1 MKRTKSQLAFET
13 AKKLLPGGVNSPV
26 RAFGSVEGTPPF
38 IAKAAGAKL
47 WDIDGNEYIDY
58 VCSWGPAILG
68 HAHPE
73 VTAAIK
79 QAAANGPSFGAPT
92 ELETKL
98 AGMISS
104 AMPSIEMIRFVNSGT
119 EATMSALR
127 LARAV
132 SKRSKI
138 IKFAGCYHGHAD
150 SLLVKAGSGL
160 ATQGTPT
167 SAGISQTAAKD
178 TLVLTYNDC
187 EQFKNLMDEQGDSI
201 AAVIVEPVAGNMG
214 CVPGSKEFLQ
224 TLRTVCSQHN
234 SILIFDEVMSGFR
247 VSLGGAQELYG
258 ITPDL
263 TCLGKIIGGGLPV
276 GAYGGKKELMQN
288 IAPLGD
294 VYQAG
299 TLSGNPLA
307 MAAGLTTLKLL
318 NRKENFTQLEKQ
330 TKKLTQGISSALSKY
345 DIPHSINRVAS
356 MWTVFFSET
365 KVSNFAQAEN
375 YDQTRFKDFFH
386 FMLNNGIY
394 LAPSAFESS
403 FVSLAHS
410 DEEIEQ
416 TIRTVETYGEK
427 V

>member
-38 IAKAAGAKL
+38 IAKAAEAKL

-247 VSLGGAQELYG
+247 VSRGGAQELYG